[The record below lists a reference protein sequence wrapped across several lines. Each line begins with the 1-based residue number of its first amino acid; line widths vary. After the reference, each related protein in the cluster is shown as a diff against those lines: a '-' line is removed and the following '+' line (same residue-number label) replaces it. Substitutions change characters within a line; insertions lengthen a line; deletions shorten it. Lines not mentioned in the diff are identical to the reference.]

1 MTVGS
6 VLSEAFMRR
15 AIESAR
21 RGLAA
26 GGPPVGTCVVRDG
39 KPIATAHNSV
49 VSELDVTAHAEVM
62 AIRKA
67 CRSLGVIDLSGCHLY
82 VTVEPCAMCMA
93 ACHYAGISLIVFGA
107 RLSDMDAITGNELI
121 APYAEMIAQGTHATA
136 MVGDFLRNDC
146 LELLREWDSSTSGVG
161 SR

>member
-1 MTVGS
+1 MH
-6 VLSEAFMRR
+6 R

-21 RGLAA
+21 RGMAA
-26 GGPPVGTCVVRDG
+26 GEPPIGACVVRDG

-49 VSELDVTAHAEVM
+49 VSELDVTAHAEII

-67 CRSLGVIDLSGCHLY
+67 CKSLGLIDLSGCHLY
-82 VTVEPCAMCMA
+82 VTVEPCAMCIA

-107 RLSDMDAITGNELI
+107 RLSDIDAITGNELI
-121 APYAEMIAQGTHATA
+121 APYAEMFAEGSDAAT

-146 LELLREWDSSTSGVG
+146 LELLREWGSPKLGV
-161 SR
+161 SNR